1 MTNFNYSENAQEI
14 VRRLIGNLIQSDFG
28 EYLWIL
34 ISFEHN
40 DRQYEF
46 SWVNNIMT
54 NHRDNVCIFYAGDD
68 DEEAFC
74 DETVYEMKD
83 IYKYIDRCFIQA
95 ESSV

>member
-1 MTNFNYSENAQEI
+1 MANFNYSENAQEI
-14 VRRLIGNLIQSDFG
+14 VRRLNGNLIQSDFG

-40 DRQYEF
+40 NRQYEF

-54 NHRDNVCIFYAGDD
+54 NHRDNVCIFYAGKDD
-68 DEEAFC
+68 KALC
-74 DETVYEMKD
+74 NETVYEMKD
-83 IYKYIDRCFIQA
+83 IDKFFNKFFIQS